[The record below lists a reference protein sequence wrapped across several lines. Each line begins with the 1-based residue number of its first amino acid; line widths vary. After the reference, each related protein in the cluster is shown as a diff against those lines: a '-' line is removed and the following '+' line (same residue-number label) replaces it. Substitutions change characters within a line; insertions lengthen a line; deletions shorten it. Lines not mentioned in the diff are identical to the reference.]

1 MLLGVWPFSK
11 KGSNEFI
18 YLFIYITFFIFLD
31 GKNDVEG

>member
-18 YLFIYITFFIFLD
+18 YFFIFLD